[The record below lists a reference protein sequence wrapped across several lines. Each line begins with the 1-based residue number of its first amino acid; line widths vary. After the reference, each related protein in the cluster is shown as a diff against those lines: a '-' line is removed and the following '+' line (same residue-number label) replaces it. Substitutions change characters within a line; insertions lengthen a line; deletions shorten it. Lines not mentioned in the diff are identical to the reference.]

1 MILRAPRGGD
11 ERRRRN
17 EAMKAVVQRAR
28 GASVTV
34 DGEVVGAIDRGMVVL
49 LGVGHDDD
57 EAHAASL
64 ARKVAALRLFP
75 DEKDVPNLSLL
86 DTGLSA
92 LVVSQFTLMADT
104 RKGNRPSY
112 VAAAPPEQAERLYEY
127 FVAQLRAAIGADR
140 VATGRFRAMMDVA
153 FVNEGPFTLL
163 LESKV

>member
-112 VAAAPPEQAERLYEY
+112 VAAAPPEQAERLYEH
-127 FVAQLRAAIGADR
+127 FVARLRAAIGADR

>member
-1 MILRAPRGGD
+1 MR
-11 ERRRRN
+11 
-17 EAMKAVVQRAR
+17 AVVQRAR
-28 GASVTV
+28 NASVTV
-34 DGEVVGAIDRGMVVL
+34 DGEITGAIDRGMVVL
-49 LGVGHDDD
+49 LGVGPEDD
-57 EAHAASL
+57 ERHAATL

-75 DEKDVPNLSLL
+75 DSNDVPNLSLI
-86 DTGLSA
+86 DTGYSA

-112 VAAAPPEQAERLYEY
+112 IGAAPPEQAEQLYER
-127 FVAQLRAAIGADR
+127 FVEFLRGEIGTER

>member
-1 MILRAPRGGD
+1 
-11 ERRRRN
+11 
-17 EAMKAVVQRAR
+17 MKAVVQRAR
-28 GASVTV
+28 AASVTV
-34 DGEVVGAIDRGMVVL
+34 AGEIIGAIDRGMVVL
-49 LGVGHDDD
+49 LGVGRDDD
-57 EAHAASL
+57 EAHAAAL

-75 DEKDVPNLSLL
+75 DAAEVPNLSLI
-86 DTGLSA
+86 DTGYSA

-112 VAAAPPEQAERLYEY
+112 IGAAPPEQAEHLYEH
-127 FVAQLRAAIGADR
+127 FVSELRTVLGADR

>member
-1 MILRAPRGGD
+1 MRA
-11 ERRRRN
+11 
-17 EAMKAVVQRAR
+17 VIQRAR
-28 GASVTV
+28 NATVTV
-34 DGEVVGAIDRGMVVL
+34 NGEVTGAIDRGMVVL
-49 LGVGHDDD
+49 LGVGSEDD
-57 EAHAASL
+57 EQHAASL

-75 DEKDVPNLSLL
+75 DANEVPNLSLL

-104 RKGNRPSY
+104 RRGNRPSY
-112 VAAAPPEQAERLYEY
+112 TGAAPPDRAERLYEQ
-127 FVAQLRAAIGADR
+127 FVKCLRKEIGAER